1 MVIGLTGAIGSGKST
16 VARFFGE
23 NGFHIV
29 DCDAISHEI
38 NGDERYVAEIK
49 AAFGEEYVKNGE
61 ADRAA
66 LAETVFANKDALR
79 KLTAISHKFILQI
92 VCERAECAVSEGK
105 DVIIDAPLLFES
117 ELNKKCDVTVCVVAG
132 KENRLERALG
142 RGGITRDNIIARM
155 NNQPPSEFYSQRCD
169 FVLKNDG
176 SVAELKAE
184 TEKLIGFL
192 KRASR

>member
-49 AAFGEEYVKNGE
+49 ATFGDGYIKDGE

-66 LAETVFANKDALR
+66 LAKTVFSDKDALK
-79 KLTAISHKFILQI
+79 KLTEISHRYILEI
-92 VCERAECAVSEGK
+92 TYEEIGRAVSEGK
-105 DVIIDAPLLFES
+105 DVLVDAPLLFES
-117 ELNKKCDVTVCVVAG
+117 GLNKKCDITVCVVAG

-142 RGGITRDNIIARM
+142 RGGITRENILARM
-155 NNQPPSEFYSQRCD
+155 NSQPPSEFYSQRCD

-176 SVAELKAE
+176 SVAELRAE

-192 KRASR
+192 RERRV